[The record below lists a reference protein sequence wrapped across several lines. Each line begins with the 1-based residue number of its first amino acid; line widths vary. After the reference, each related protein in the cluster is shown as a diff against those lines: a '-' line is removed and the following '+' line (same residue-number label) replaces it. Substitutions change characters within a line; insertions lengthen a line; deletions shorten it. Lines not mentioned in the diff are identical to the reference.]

1 MISMFNLQHPLLKK
15 TKNTNKIRNNLFS
28 QIFAIFEFKTRL
40 YIDKEMRLNAICNVN
55 IDSVF
60 KGLMEWDI
68 YLQQS
73 LTYKLF

>member
-60 KGLMEWDI
+60 KGLMENI